1 MSSSPANLSNLPRHT
16 LSVLLSYLQQHPPA
30 QNHRFDDL
38 KGPHNRDAISL
49 LITNKRF
56 AFAILPL
63 FRLPKHLCKIHQHQ
77 THRDGGS
84 HANESCTTAVMLE
97 KYRFITLP
105 IQDPRT
111 LLDKLNTRRLRRRIL
126 WKKHI
131 QQQRQQEV
139 GSCTKANANNIWVCT
154 KSQTCYQLGR
164 TVDELALEE
173 WLMLQIHRQ
182 DDENGDENNKN
193 EFQEW
198 PSHLELLRF
207 SDSSYFRDTID
218 LQDSETSL
226 CTPTECGV
234 DKKIK
239 FKVFPFLSRKPQDLN
254 RQDVEAG
261 NHWLEHDN
269 MFGHNITL
277 LSSYPRSGNT
287 LMRTLL
293 ERITSTVT
301 GSDTRPDRSLSIKLA
316 QEHDLVGE
324 GLVGNDFSPN
334 DSQTSRNNSLSRKR
348 RVYQTYYDPMVNVV
362 KTHFPERKGW
372 KQVTA
377 NRVIL
382 LVRNPY
388 DAIDSYWNLCC
399 TNTHTSSLDESVYE
413 KYATKFT
420 SMARHEIKIWCK
432 FHYYWFDV
440 CARDGIPML
449 VVRYEDLIL
458 NTEAEMLRV
467 LNFLSVGK
475 NGTLDAFWRWR
486 ITHALGKSRER
497 QQPSCNIGKEAYD
510 GSTSTAYLGSYRPR
524 SSNGGLDSI
533 GKSLRKNRYS
543 ESVLCHMHDVAAS
556 LELERK
562 WSKKNAQNQQ
572 THMTLLQRFGY
583 DIPNQGFP
591 SNFAKMAFH
600 PMADSSSLGNN
611 RQQAGSIQINT
622 SPEIRS
628 SDDPFGRAMTTW
640 RRGETKGDREPFP
653 TVPR

>member
-1 MSSSPANLSNLPRHT
+1 MSTSSPSLSNLPRHT
-16 LSVLLSYLQQHPPA
+16 LSILLSYLQQHPPENN
-30 QNHRFDDL
+30 QHFNSL
-38 KGPHNRDAISL
+38 KSPHNRDAISL

-56 AFAILPL
+56 TFAILPL
-63 FRLPKHLCKIHQHQ
+63 FRLPKHLCKIHQIQ
-77 THRDGGS
+77 TQRDKGS
-84 HANESCTTAVMLE
+84 HANGTKTTVVMLE
-97 KYRFITLP
+97 KYRFMTLP

-111 LLDKLNTRRLRRRIL
+111 LLDRLNTRRLRRRIL
-126 WKKHI
+126 WKKRI
-131 QQQRQQEV
+131 QKQRE
-139 GSCTKANANNIWVCT
+139 GGNCTNANADNSIVT
-154 KSQTCYQLGR
+154 KPRMCYQLGR

-173 WLMLQIHRQ
+173 WLMLQIHHR
-182 DDENGDENNKN
+182 DDTNDDKDNKN
-193 EFQEW
+193 EFEVW

-207 SDSSYFRDTID
+207 TNNSYFRDTLD
-218 LQDSETSL
+218 PTDNDTSL
-226 CTPTECGV
+226 CGPTQCAV

-239 FKVFPFLSRKPQDLN
+239 LNLFRFPSRIPEDRNTKDFKTT
-254 RQDVEAG
+254 
-261 NHWLEHDN
+261 NHWLPQDN
-269 MFGHNITL
+269 MFGHAITL

-334 DSQTSRNNSLSRKR
+334 DSHPSSNKNSLPGKRK
-348 RVYQTYYDPMVNVV
+348 VYQTYYDPMVNVV

-399 TNTHTSSLDESVYE
+399 TNTHTSSLEESVYE
-413 KYATKFT
+413 KYAAKFE
-420 SMARHEIKIWCK
+420 SMARHEIKIWCE
-432 FHYYWFDV
+432 FHYYWFDI
-440 CARDGIPML
+440 CTRDSIPL
-449 VVRYEDLIL
+449 LIVRYEDLIL
-458 NTEAEMLRV
+458 NTEAEIHRV
-467 LNFLSVGK
+467 LNFLKESK
-475 NGTLDAFWRWR
+475 DSKLDAFWNWR
-486 ITHALGKSRER
+486 IMHALGKSIEKQR
-497 QQPSCNIGKEAYD
+497 PSSNIGDEAD
-510 GSTSTAYLGSYRPR
+510 GGSTCTASLGSYRPR

-533 GKSLRKNRYS
+533 GKSLRKNRYT

-562 WSKKNAQNQQ
+562 WTKKNMQQQQ

-591 SNFAKMAFH
+591 SNFGDTVINTI
-600 PMADSSSLGNN
+600 ADLTSSGDNG
-611 RQQAGSIQINT
+611 QKAGSIQINT
-622 SPEIRS
+622 SPDIRS